1 MSLTE
6 LYSIETKFN
15 EKKKE
20 YILLM
25 ETIKYS
31 CLGKEKTNEQ
41 CLKAARLNAD
51 MQSCLIQLSTLSVK
65 YPPTTKPLRKHQR
78 NLLKLS
84 DQLQHDLE
92 MLITDYQIKDDTHL
106 NAQMYKQNAMAWGIA
121 MIFIISLV
129 IYQYK
134 KI

>member
-20 YILLM
+20 YISLM

-31 CLGKEKTNEQ
+31 CLGKEKTSEK

-65 YPPTTKPLRKHQR
+65 YPPTGKPLHKHQR

-84 DQLQHDLE
+84 DQLQHDLD
-92 MLITDYQIKDDTHL
+92 MLITDYQIKDDSHL
-106 NAQMYKQNAMAWGIA
+106 NAQMYKQNSMAWGIV